1 MILVKT
7 DTGQQV
13 FKDRSVRL
21 TPRQRSAFILFDGR
35 RSVGEILAACEGIA
49 QDDVEQMVALGLL
62 GPAGGMPQR
71 RVGGCSGRGTLVA
84 AALQGRLPGRDATDR

>member
-35 RSVGEILAACEGIA
+35 RSVG
-49 QDDVEQMVALGLL
+49 
-62 GPAGGMPQR
+62 
-71 RVGGCSGRGTLVA
+71 
-84 AALQGRLPGRDATDR
+84 